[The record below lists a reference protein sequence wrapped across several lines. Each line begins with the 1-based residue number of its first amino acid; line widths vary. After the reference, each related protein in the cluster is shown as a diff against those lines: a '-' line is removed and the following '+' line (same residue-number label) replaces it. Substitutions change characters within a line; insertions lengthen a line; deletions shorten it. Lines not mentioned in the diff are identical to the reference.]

1 MKENDISLNWEKYS
15 WRKFEKICFEYI
27 KTIYSAKFY
36 KTILT
41 QPRNDGGRDI
51 IIKKKDNS
59 YEAGGECKNH
69 KRSIDLS
76 VIGKNVVLALSHKI
90 NKAIFFSVTSIT
102 YNTKVEILNLSQVY
116 NFDVLFLDGDR
127 LNQEILACKSVA
139 RKYFKKEYV
148 EYVES
153 LKQGIC
159 IETILSE
166 FQNAESECE
175 KERK

>member
-1 MKENDISLNWEKYS
+1 MIIVYYRLILQDRKILMKENDIILNWNNYD
-15 WRKFEKICFEYI
+15 WRDFEIICFEYL

-41 QPRNDGGRDI
+41 EPRNDGGRDI

-59 YEAGGECKNH
+59 FEAWGECKNH
-69 KRSIDLS
+69 KRNIDLS

-90 NKAIFFSVTSIT
+90 NKAIFFSVSPIT

-116 NFDVLFLDGDR
+116 NFDILFLDGDK

-139 RKYFKKEYV
+139 KKYFKTEYKKYV
-148 EYVES
+148 E
-153 LKQGIC
+153 
-159 IETILSE
+159 
-166 FQNAESECE
+166 FH
-175 KERK
+175 